1 MRLNTDFV
9 ERCLRSLIAS
19 MEQLSTK
26 EPDDVFYDIFRA
38 ACVKE
43 FELILEQS
51 NTLLRKRL
59 RPYFASNRE
68 ADQLNFKDVY
78 RHSAKRGLMS
88 VEECERWI
96 RYRDIRNR
104 TAHEY
109 GEQYAEMAVQALPD
123 FVADARR
130 LVEVVAEPFDV

>member
-1 MRLNTDFV
+1 MRLNTDFL
-9 ERCLRSLIAS
+9 ERCLRSLTAS

-43 FELILEQS
+43 FELILEQG

-68 ADQLNFKDVY
+68 ADELNFKDVY

-109 GEQYAEMAVQALPD
+109 GEKYAEMAVQALPD